1 MFLIKVTACN
11 AAHASLGEPQQ
22 SYQRIMASRGLRH
35 FGLVTQRLICL
46 SLFSTLALLGL
57 GWETRTPYSLALIFT
72 VLPLEAA
79 ILSLFWEL
87 GERLG
92 GTCTA
97 YGVVSPITALR

>member
-1 MFLIKVTACN
+1 MLQVTQCN
-11 AAHASLGEPQQ
+11 SAHVSLGETSH
-22 SYQRIMASRGLRH
+22 SYPRIMAARGLRH

-46 SLFSTLALLGL
+46 SLTSTLALLAL
-57 GWETRTPYSLALIFT
+57 GWETRTPYSLTLIFT

-79 ILSLFWEL
+79 TLSLFWEL

-97 YGVVSPITALR
+97 YAMISPVTTLR

>member
-1 MFLIKVTACN
+1 M
-11 AAHASLGEPQQ
+11 AA
-22 SYQRIMASRGLRH
+22 RGLRH

-46 SLFSTLALLGL
+46 SLTSTLVLLAL
-57 GWETRTPYSLALIFT
+57 GWETRTPYSLTLIFT

-79 ILSLFWEL
+79 TLSLFWEL

-97 YGVVSPITALR
+97 YAMISPVTALR